1 MREDTNNYLFDDE
14 LCLWKRMKY
23 DNKKMD
29 ENIRGDRDEI
39 LYFLKDFKVPSTNNP
54 AEVAQRP
61 VKIKQKIGKFRCDE
75 GANTYAIIR
84 SSISTYKKNDIN
96 VFEALI
102 SAFNN
107 RTIIA

>member
-14 LCLWKRMKY
+14 LGLWKRMKY

-29 ENIRGDRDEI
+29 KNIRGDRDEI